1 MKELICIITAAA
13 VLLCGTVQ
21 AAEAPVSGADS
32 GTDSAAMQETVNK
45 PKKNDESAEETDS
58 LDEIEKA
65 RQALQYG
72 LESEIL
78 EVTGKIDKQD
88 FEALQDDF
96 IRLFTDTKSRAVRE
110 ALFSLYQ
117 KYTNPLLVSS
127 AVKLLEHY
135 AEQNRTL
142 LKAVLAYLASVKPE
156 QTDGLRTV
164 LQTLLTEEAA
174 EYGAEAAAV
183 LGEIGSD
190 EDALFLADYF
200 ETCVLDD
207 TKQELALKQAIA
219 AALEK
224 LHSEATRDFLI
235 ERARDE
241 NENAYIRAGAAAGLA
256 QMGNPDIVP
265 LLIAFFEESEPLLRA
280 AAIKGAAAFDTEDT
294 QKLLL
299 EGFKDSYY
307 KVRLEALQTVQKTKQ
322 REALPYVLYRAKHDP
337 VEAVRFSAVETLAI
351 LDVPEGN
358 EWLSETFRNPK
369 KSEKLRVK
377 VLNAALKHN
386 PAMIAGDLEAVV
398 LPSVRDDKQK
408 KLRYELGKEL
418 AKTENAAAA
427 EICKSFLQSTDVLT
441 KSIGLDMFKTNR
453 YTEVRPVVEE
463 IAQDE
468 KQGTLQRRAKQLL
481 EEKTGAAAGSE

>member
-1 MKELICIITAAA
+1 MKKLMCIITASA
-13 VLLCGTVQ
+13 VLLCGAVQ
-21 AAEAPVSGADS
+21 AAEADRAGADSGADS
-32 GTDSAAMQETVNK
+32 ETMQETPNK
-45 PKKNDESAEETDS
+45 SQKSGEAPEETDG

-65 RQALQYG
+65 RQALHYG

-88 FEALQDDF
+88 FETLQDDF
-96 IRLFTDTKSRAVRE
+96 IRLFTDTKSRAVKE
-110 ALFSLYQ
+110 ALFNLYQ
-117 KYTNPLLVSS
+117 KYANPLLVPS
-127 AVKLLEHY
+127 AVTLLEHY

-142 LKAVLAYLASVKPE
+142 LKAVLSYLASVKPE
-156 QTDGLRTV
+156 QTDELRTV
-164 LQTLLTEEAA
+164 LQTLLTEEPA

-190 EDALFLADYF
+190 ADAEFLAGYF
-200 ETCVLDD
+200 ETFVLDD
-207 TKQELALKQAIA
+207 SKQELVLKQAIA

-224 LHSEATRDFLI
+224 LHSETTRDFLI
-235 ERARDE
+235 ARARDE

-265 LLIAFFEESEPLLRA
+265 LLVEFFEESEPLLRA

-307 KVRLEALQTVQKTKQ
+307 KVRLEALQTVQKTK
-322 REALPYVLYRAKHDP
+322 RTEALPYVLYRAKHDP
-337 VEAVRFSAVETLAI
+337 VEAVRLSAVETLAA
-351 LDVPEGN
+351 LNVPEGN
-358 EWLSETFRNPK
+358 GWLSETFRNPK

-377 VLNAALKHN
+377 ILNAALKHN
-386 PAMIAGDLEAVV
+386 PSIITGDLEAVL
-398 LPSVRDDKQK
+398 LPAVRDDKQK

-418 AKTENAAAA
+418 AKTENTAAA
-427 EICKSFLQSTDVLT
+427 EICKAFLQSTDVLT

-453 YTEVRPVVEE
+453 YSEARPLVEE

-468 KQGTLQRRAKQLL
+468 KQGTLQRRAQRLL
-481 EEKTGAAAGSE
+481 EE